1 MGFGKNEEGERRRPN
16 EMGTNSAATT
26 MSALDVDR
34 VLRFPSAV
42 AAGEF
47 CLVGDTL
54 DAGSRRKTRRSQV
67 GSQLNTLFW
76 PRTSA
81 QKVA

>member
-54 DAGSRRKTRRSQV
+54 DVGSRRKTRRSQ
-67 GSQLNTLFW
+67 GDS
-76 PRTSA
+76 
-81 QKVA
+81 